1 MELMKVKCNPKN
13 GNCGLRRFAIGNQ
26 LYLGP
31 YFWELDPTIR
41 EKASNTSVY
50 LHFMLQLRILDDSVM
65 SMLGLNMSINSEKK
79 HM

>member
-31 YFWELDPTIR
+31 YFWGLDPTIR
-41 EKASNTSVY
+41 EKQAIHQFTYILCFNY
-50 LHFMLQLRILDDSVM
+50 ELDDSVM